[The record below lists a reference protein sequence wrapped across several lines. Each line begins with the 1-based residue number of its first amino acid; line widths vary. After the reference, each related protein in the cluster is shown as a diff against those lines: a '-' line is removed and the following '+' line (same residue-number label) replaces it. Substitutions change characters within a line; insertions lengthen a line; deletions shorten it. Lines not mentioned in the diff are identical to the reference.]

1 MRQPKLRPKGV
12 GKTPGIRWPPVT
24 YDLGDPQ
31 AAIPARIAEVD
42 LGRLGA
48 TAARLERAANE
59 IVRFDTEAALTGA
72 PAAGLLTWVEGVSS
86 ARIARLYD
94 SPERVC
100 LAETGRGRWRLAA
113 RVAASV
119 RATGLA
125 LAAATAELPAAQVA
139 ERLHECVS
147 GVGVLGSR
155 WRSGLVLEPPPPRA
169 HTLHLAGVSHVKARL
184 AEFVPPRP
192 ERVEA
197 AMRDLASFMA
207 RDDLQTLAQAAVGHA
222 QLLTIRPF
230 TVGTGRTARALVQTA
245 LRAKGLTC
253 GAAVPFSAVLR
264 RRRREFQLAL
274 RAYRRGDARPLLEL
288 YAASAALAVALGR
301 RVRGEVEDLVE
312 DWDRRLGG
320 TRLGSAA
327 RGLLPYMV
335 EVPVFGALQ
344 AATALGVSKEAVY
357 AACAQLAGLGIVRTV
372 DPSARRDKL
381 WCAPE
386 ALALRVR
393 AVSQVEGDHGG
404 FRSRPTAP
412 RCRPAGRVPT

>member
-12 GKTPGIRWPPVT
+12 GKTPGILWPQIT
-24 YDLGDPQ
+24 YDLGEPQ

-48 TAARLERAANE
+48 TAARLESAANE
-59 IVRFDTEAALTGA
+59 IVRFDTEAVLTVA
-72 PAAGLLTWVEGVSS
+72 PVAGPLTWVEGVSS

-100 LAETGRGRWRLAA
+100 LAEAGRGRWRMAV

-125 LAAATAELPAAQVA
+125 LAAATAELPVAQVA
-139 ERLHECVS
+139 ERLNERVS
-147 GVGVLGSR
+147 GVCVPGSR
-155 WRSGLVLEPPPPRA
+155 WRSDLVLEPPPWADAVR
-169 HTLHLAGVSHVKARL
+169 LAGVGHVKARL

-192 ERVEA
+192 ERVEE

-207 RDDLQTLAQAAVGHA
+207 REDLQALAQVAIGHA

-230 TVGTGRTARALVQTA
+230 RMGNGRTARALVQTA
-245 LRAKGLTC
+245 LHVKGLTS
-253 GAAVPFSAVLR
+253 GVAVPFSAVLS

-288 YAASAALAVALGR
+288 YATSAVLAVALGG
-301 RVRGEVEDLVE
+301 RVRGEVKDLVAY
-312 DWDRRLGG
+312 WDGRLGR

-327 RGLLPYMV
+327 RGMLPYMA
-335 EVPVFGALQ
+335 EVPVFGASS
-344 AATALGVSKEAVY
+344 AATALGVSKEALY
-357 AACAQLAGLGIVRTV
+357 AACAQLAGLGIVRIV
-372 DPSARRDKL
+372 DPNARWGRL

-386 ALALRVR
+386 ALARRGR
-393 AVSQVEGDHGG
+393 AVS
-404 FRSRPTAP
+404 
-412 RCRPAGRVPT
+412 